1 MSCVPVD
8 IHWEKSHMSGHRIYK
23 KLLLTVFASAL
34 GFSVAMPGAMAATPK
49 DTLVIA
55 KSADPQTLD
64 PAVTIDNNDWTV
76 TYPSYQHLVK
86 YKKGSTEVE
95 GDLAESWTA
104 SDDNLTWTFKLKPGQ
119 KFADGSDVNADA
131 VKYTFDRLL
140 RIKQGPSEPFPA
152 MQTSVKDPLTVE
164 FKLETPF
171 APFLY
176 ILANNG
182 AGIINPAVEKAE
194 GGADNF
200 LAGNTAGSGPYQMT
214 KWEKGQAIQLERNP
228 HYGGEKPAL
237 DKVLLKIIPDA
248 SAQRLQLQNGDLDI
262 VAKLPVDQIE
272 SLKGKP
278 GVHFEKVPSLLVT
291 YLYLNNKTGPMANL
305 DARKGVVQAI
315 DYEGIVEGVL
325 NNQGK
330 QLKGPIP
337 DGMWAYDDS
346 NPDFKQDLDAAK
358 ASFAK
363 ANLGKQDL
371 ILLYSNRD
379 ANWEPIALT
388 TQANLAALGVNVKL
402 EKLANATM
410 RDRLGKGEF
419 DIAIGNWS
427 PDFADPYMFMNY
439 WFDSEK
445 GGLPG
450 NRSFYSNPE
459 VDKLIR
465 KAAEISDQEERTK
478 LYQQA
483 QKMVLDDFA
492 YAYLFQKSEEIG
504 LRDNV
509 KGFAYNPMLD
519 DVYNVQDINK
529 E

>member
-1 MSCVPVD
+1 ML
-8 IHWEKSHMSGHRIYK
+8 GQRIYK
-23 KLLLTVFASAL
+23 KVLVAAFASAL
-34 GFSVAMPGAMAATPK
+34 GFTMTLPAAMAATPK

-55 KSADPQTLD
+55 KSSDPQTLD
-64 PAVTIDNNDWTV
+64 PAITMDNNDWTV
-76 TYPSYQHLVK
+76 TYPAYQHLVK
-86 YKKGSTEVE
+86 YKKGSTDVE
-95 GDLAESWTA
+95 GDLAESWEA
-104 SDDNLTWTFKLKPGQ
+104 SADNLTWVFKLKPGH
-119 KFADGSDVNADA
+119 KFNDGSDVTADA

-140 RIKQGPSEPFPA
+140 RVKQGPSEPFPA
-152 MQTSVKDPLTVE
+152 DLEISVKDPLTVE
-164 FKLETPF
+164 FKLKTPF

-182 AGIINPAVEKAE
+182 AGIVNPAVEKAE
-194 GGADNF
+194 GGADKF
-200 LAGNTAGSGPYQMT
+200 LAGNTAGSGPYQLS
-214 KWEKGQAIQLERNP
+214 KWDKSQAILLERNP
-228 HYGGEKPAL
+228 HYGGDKPVL

-272 SLKGKP
+272 ALKSKP

-291 YLYLNNKTGPMANL
+291 YLYLNNKTGPLSDVN
-305 DARKGVVQAI
+305 ARKGISEAI
-315 DYEGIVEGVL
+315 DYQGIVEGVL

-346 NPDFKQDLDAAK
+346 NPDFKQNLDAAK
-358 ASFAK
+358 ASLAK
-363 ANLGKQDL
+363 ANLGKQSL
-371 ILLYSNRD
+371 TLLYSNRD

-388 TQANLAALGVNVKL
+388 VQANLAALGVDVKL

-410 RDRLGKGEF
+410 RDRLGKGDF
-419 DIAIGNWS
+419 DIALGNWS
-427 PDFADPYMFMNY
+427 PDFADPFMFMNY

-459 VDKLIR
+459 VDKLVR
-465 KAAEISDQEERTK
+465 KAAEISDQAERTK
-478 LYQQA
+478 LYQEA
-483 QKMVLDDFA
+483 QKQVLKDYA
-492 YAYLFQKSEEIG
+492 YVYLFQKSEEVG

-509 KGFAYNPMLD
+509 KGYSYNPMLD
-519 DVYNVQDINK
+519 DVYNVRDISK